1 MPRCAG
7 SKPDG
12 SPCERIV
19 PGSQSHCY
27 SHDPERSDE
36 RRRNASRAGKSR
48 PNKEIQDIK
57 QSLSS
62 LADGVLNG
70 TVDKGRGAVV
80 SQVYNVLLRAVTV
93 ELKLKEQLEL
103 EARLEELAAA
113 LERQQQKGG
122 GYSFTG

>member
-1 MPRCAG
+1 MPRCVG

-27 SHDPERSDE
+27 SHDPDRSDE

-57 QSLSS
+57 KRLSD
-62 LADGVLNG
+62 LAGDVLDG
-70 TVDKGRGAVV
+70 TVDRGDAAVV
-80 SQVYNVLLRAVTV
+80 SQVLNVYLRAVGI
-93 ELKLKEQLEL
+93 ELKVKEQLEL
-103 EARLEELAAA
+103 EERLTELEA
-113 LERQQQKGG
+113 LLAQREAG
-122 GYSFTG
+122 